1 MFIHVDLMS
10 VSSYQVSPILKK
22 IPVCFKVRLL
32 MFKIVSIYIYSCF
45 VVEIRFSSLDS
56 SKLKLCIKR
65 DFFFYVHWL
74 FFPIAVL
81 LLFLI
86 FSAFWLHLRRD
97 LLFISLASYYFILL
111 SCGKI
116 SLFIVSCIWVLFKLD
131 VHFHLYPYCIFVSVF
146 SMCWFCIPKLIVPVA
161 SWFTSWR
168 DNRQGN
174 YREFKF
180 FSILPISA

>member
-65 DFFFYVHWL
+65 DFFLCSLTV
-74 FFPIAVL
+74 
-81 LLFLI
+81 
-86 FSAFWLHLRRD
+86 FSYCSVT
-97 LLFISLASYYFILL
+97 FISDL
-111 SCGKI
+111 
-116 SLFIVSCIWVLFKLD
+116 
-131 VHFHLYPYCIFVSVF
+131 
-146 SMCWFCIPKLIVPVA
+146 
-161 SWFTSWR
+161 
-168 DNRQGN
+168 
-174 YREFKF
+174 
-180 FSILPISA
+180 FSILTSSAPRSFVYLSCIILFYLVVLWGNIPFYCLMHLSTF